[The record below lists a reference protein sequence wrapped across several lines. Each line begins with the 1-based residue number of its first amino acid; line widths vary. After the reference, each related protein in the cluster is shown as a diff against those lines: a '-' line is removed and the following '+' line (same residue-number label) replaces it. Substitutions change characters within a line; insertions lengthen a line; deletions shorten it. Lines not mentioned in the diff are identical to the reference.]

1 MNLGEFVIPCY
12 VLEDGRRVLSG
23 RGIQAALKMVDDNK
37 TAPGQ
42 RILRY
47 LNQRSLNPFIFRDKA
62 PDRFEPLICY
72 DGDKQINGY
81 EAVVLIEICDAFL
94 EARKHINLLYCTV

>member
-1 MNLGEFVIPCY
+1 MIDKKSNQIRCKGELHLGDFTIPCY

-23 RGIQAALKMVDDNK
+23 RGMQAALKMVDDNK

-47 LNQRSLNPFIFRDKA
+47 LNQKSLNTFIFRDKE
-62 PDRFEPLICY
+62 PDHFEPLVCY
-72 DGDKQINGY
+72 DGGAQINGY
-81 EAVVLIEICDAFL
+81 
-94 EARKHINLLYCTV
+94 